1 VAVYTFVDDAF
12 ERYIPKSAL
21 RKQEVVEAKEVK
33 QMQMDTLADAMSAI
47 LNAERTGKKTVT
59 VKPAS
64 KMIANVLRTAQRA
77 GYLGE
82 LEFIENHRG
91 GMFEIQL
98 LGRINKC
105 GVIKPRF
112 PVKKDHFEDEERKYL
127 PARGFGM
134 LILTTPE
141 GVMTHEDAKEKAIGG
156 RLLAYIY

>member
-1 VAVYTFVDDAF
+1 
-12 ERYIPKSAL
+12 
-21 RKQEVVEAKEVK
+21 
-33 QMQMDTLADAMSAI
+33 MQMDTLADALISI
-47 LNAERTGKKTVT
+47 LNAEKTGKKTVT

-64 KMIANVLRTAQRA
+64 KTIANVLRTAQRG

-82 LEFIENHRG
+82 LEYIENHRG

-112 PVKKDHFEDEERKYL
+112 PVKKDKYEDEERKYL
-127 PARGFGM
+127 PARGFGI
-134 LILTTPE
+134 LIVTTPE
-141 GVMTHEDAKEKAIGG
+141 GVMSHDDAKEKGVGG

>member
-1 VAVYTFVDDAF
+1 
-12 ERYIPKSAL
+12 
-21 RKQEVVEAKEVK
+21 
-33 QMQMDTLADAMSAI
+33 MQMDTLADAMSAI
-47 LNAERTGKKTVT
+47 LNAEKTGKKTVT

-64 KMIANVLRTAQRA
+64 KMIANVLRTVQKA

-91 GMFEIQL
+91 GLFEIQL

-112 PVKKDHFEDEERKYL
+112 PITKDHFEDEERKYL
-127 PARGFGM
+127 PARGFGI
-134 LILTTPE
+134 LIMTTSE

>member
-1 VAVYTFVDDAF
+1 LVS
-12 ERYIPKSAL
+12 EKL
-21 RKQEVVEAKEVK
+21 EVEEAKEVK
-33 QMQMDTLADAMSAI
+33 NMQMDTLADALTSI
-47 LNAERTGKKTVT
+47 LNAEKTGKKTVT

-64 KMIANVLRTAQRA
+64 KTIANVLRTVQRA

-82 LEFIENHRG
+82 LEYIENNRG

-112 PVKKDHFEDEERKYL
+112 PVKRNQLEEEERKYL
-127 PARGFGM
+127 PARGFGV
-134 LILTTPE
+134 LIVTTSE
-141 GVMTHEDAKEKAIGG
+141 GVMSHEDAKQKNIGG